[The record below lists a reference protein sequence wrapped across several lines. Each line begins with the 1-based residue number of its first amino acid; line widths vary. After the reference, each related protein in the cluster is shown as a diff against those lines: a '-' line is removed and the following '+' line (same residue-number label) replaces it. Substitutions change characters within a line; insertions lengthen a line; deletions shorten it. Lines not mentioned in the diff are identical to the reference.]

1 MEAFDDFLAA
11 PGFVELKIAEQRLG
25 DAEMFEQLSRVAR
38 VLGGDHVA
46 FLQYAQRVQGDVLEV
61 ADGRGDQ
68 IKRARHER
76 WQLHA
81 PD

>member
-1 MEAFDDFLAA
+1 
-11 PGFVELKIAEQRLG
+11 
-25 DAEMFEQLSRVAR
+25 MFQQLSRVAR

-46 FLQYAQRVQGDVLEV
+46 FLQDAQCAQGDVLEV

-76 WQLHA
+76 WRLHG